1 MVFDIQMIL
10 DYFIPDSLGDFGAM
24 LFWVLLILLVSMIVV
39 DIRLFVRYNKSPK
52 IKEKITQQN
61 QNTEEPVPDIVE
73 VRNKVDKLFKIN
85 KM

>member
-52 IKEKITQQN
+52 IKEKMTQQN
-61 QNTEEPVPDIVE
+61 QNTEEPLPDIVE